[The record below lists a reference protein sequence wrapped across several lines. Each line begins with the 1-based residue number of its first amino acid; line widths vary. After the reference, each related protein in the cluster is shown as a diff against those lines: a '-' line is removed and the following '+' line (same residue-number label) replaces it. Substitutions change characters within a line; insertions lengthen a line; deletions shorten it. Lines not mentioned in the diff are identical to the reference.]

1 MLFFVIFK
9 FSAIFSRKCDL
20 LPLKFVFIYEKT
32 FRKEFAQTPQKNGDT
47 MTEQEFSRLAGLYRL
62 SVYRAA
68 YCYTKNS
75 ADAEDITQDAFFRLF
90 TAEVEFESDEKAKA
104 WLIRTAVN
112 RCKDLRKSLRRR
124 LTVQEEEAADTA
136 CHDPRAE
143 DSLLPIVMKLK
154 PKSRC
159 VLYMYYYEEYSVK
172 EIAELLGEKKTTVT
186 TRLMRARKQLKE
198 LLLKEGYNE
207 L

>member
-1 MLFFVIFK
+1 
-9 FSAIFSRKCDL
+9 
-20 LPLKFVFIYEKT
+20 
-32 FRKEFAQTPQKNGDT
+32 
-47 MTEQEFSRLAGLYRL
+47 MTEQEFSRLAGLYRT

-75 ADAEDITQDAFFRLF
+75 ADAEDITQEAFFKLF
-90 TAEVEFESDEKAKA
+90 TAEIRFESDEKAKA
-104 WLIRTAVN
+104 WLIRTAIN
-112 RCKDLRKSLRRR
+112 HCKDLRKSLRYR
-124 LTVQEEEAADTA
+124 LTVREDEAAGTVCSDEK
-136 CHDPRAE
+136 AE
-143 DSLLPIVMKLK
+143 DSLMPVIMKLK

-172 EIAELLGEKKTTVT
+172 EIAGLLKEKKTTVT

-198 LLLKEGYNE
+198 LLIKEGYYE

>member
-1 MLFFVIFK
+1 
-9 FSAIFSRKCDL
+9 
-20 LPLKFVFIYEKT
+20 
-32 FRKEFAQTPQKNGDT
+32 
-47 MTEQEFSRLAGLYRL
+47 MTEQEFSRLAGLYRT

-75 ADAEDITQDAFFRLF
+75 ADAEDITQEAFFRLF
-90 TAEVEFESDEKAKA
+90 TAGTEFETDEKAKA
-104 WLIRTAVN
+104 WLIRTAIN
-112 RCKDLRKSLRRR
+112 RCKDLRKSLRYR
-124 LTVQEEEAADTA
+124 LTVQEDEAAGAVCSDEK
-136 CHDPRAE
+136 AE
-143 DSLLPIVMKLK
+143 DSLMPLIMKLK

-172 EIAELLGEKKTTVT
+172 EIAGLLGEKKTTVT

-198 LLLKEGYNE
+198 LLIKEGYYE

>member
-1 MLFFVIFK
+1 MNLQDIFC
-9 FSAIFSRKCDL
+9 RKCDL
-20 LPLKFVFIYEKT
+20 SAAKFVLIYEKT
-32 FRKEFAQTPQKNGDT
+32 FRKEAAQTPKKDGDT

-75 ADAEDITQDAFFRLF
+75 ADAEDITQEAFLKLF
-90 TAEVEFESDEKAKA
+90 TSEIGFETDEKAKA
-104 WLIRTAVN
+104 WLIRTAIN
-112 RCKDLRKSLRRR
+112 RCKDFRKSLRFRF
-124 LTVQEEEAADTA
+124 TVQEEEAAEAA
-136 CHDPRAE
+136 CTDKRTE
-143 DSLLPIVMKLK
+143 DSLLPIVMRLK

-198 LLLKEGYNE
+198 LLLKEGYYE

>member
-1 MLFFVIFK
+1 MILWEIFC
-9 FSAIFSRKCDL
+9 RKCDL
-20 LPLKFVFIYEKT
+20 SAANFVYIYEKT
-32 FRKEFAQTPQKNGDT
+32 FRKEAVQTPKKNGDT
-47 MTEQEFSRLAGLYRL
+47 MTEQEFSRLAGLYRT

-75 ADAEDITQDAFFRLF
+75 ADAEDITQEAFLKLF
-90 TAEVEFESDEKAKA
+90 TSEIGFETDEKSKA
-104 WLIRTAVN
+104 WLIRTAIN
-112 RCKDLRKSLRRR
+112 RCKDFRKSLRFRF
-124 LTVQEEEAADTA
+124 TVQEEEAAEAA
-136 CHDPRAE
+136 CTDKRTE

-198 LLLKEGYNE
+198 LLLKEGYYE